1 MFEFGGDVGG
11 DDATEGGDVV
21 EYKRVEDEE
30 GKKVNTGMFV
40 PMEVDAKLAKV
51 DRFVLN
57 PNMKKLQE
65 QAAEKTTGICFVIM
79 V

>member
-21 EYKRVEDEE
+21 EYKRQEDNE
-30 GKKVNTGMFV
+30 GKKVSNSMFV
-40 PMEVDAKLAKV
+40 PTEVDEKLAKV

-57 PNMKKLQE
+57 PNMKKF
-65 QAAEKTTGICFVIM
+65 QAAKTGLFVINIL
-79 V
+79 